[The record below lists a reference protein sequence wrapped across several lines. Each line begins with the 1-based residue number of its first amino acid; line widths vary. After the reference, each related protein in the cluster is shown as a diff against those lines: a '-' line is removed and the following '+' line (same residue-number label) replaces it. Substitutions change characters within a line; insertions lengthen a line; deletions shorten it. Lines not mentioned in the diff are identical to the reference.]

1 MGNEIFTLEFL
12 NFQRLMM
19 MLTFYLSFSF
29 LRFKKYLFFE
39 VRLDWYPT
47 SKMEKIQHVIFSLS
61 HSRLS
66 WVQLKFKMINSDKS
80 FWNQNLIPTIV
91 KYVNKTSV
99 IMKNML
105 NIRFIRI
112 RWIKT
117 NLVDISKDLSKIFK
131 HSKKRA

>member
-1 MGNEIFTLEFL
+1 MGKQIFTLEFL
-12 NFQRLMM
+12 NFQRSMM
-19 MLTFYLSFSF
+19 ILTFCLSFSF

-47 SKMEKIQHVIFSLS
+47 SKVEKIQHVIFSLR

-80 FWNQNLIPTIV
+80 FWNQGLTPTIV
-91 KYVNKTSV
+91 KYANKTSV